1 MKNYWNKYYKLKKTP
16 LASSSFAKYC
26 WKNYLKKNKSL
37 LEIGCGNGRDS
48 FFFYKK
54 GMRVTAIDKSNP
66 IIKKNIQRNRKINF
80 IDMDITSKKL
90 YSIGKFDYI
99 YARFFLHAINSK
111 SQNNLFKNIK
121 KLCSNKKS
129 IMMFEF
135 RTIKD
140 PLFLKGK
147 KISKY
152 ERLTDHYRRF
162 IDKDILCKYLAKRKF
177 TFINIIEKKGLAK
190 YKKDNPVLCRLVI
203 KKIK

>member
-99 YARFFLHAINSK
+99 YARFLHAINSK

-162 IDKDILCKYLAKRKF
+162 IDKDILCKYLAKGSLHLLILLK
-177 TFINIIEKKGLAK
+177 
-190 YKKDNPVLCRLVI
+190 KKD
-203 KKIK
+203 